1 MLTKYNNKSLFN
13 CPNTETNKKEKSQ
26 NIIDH
31 NSCITQLE
39 NLYEKIKQQE
49 KEYIFYK
56 NKYDNLKNNYND
68 LENKFIKV
76 CNQENDLYIENLNLK
91 IKLKEL
97 ENINCNYMGFGDDI
111 ETLFK
116 QESIDIISI
125 KKQIKRYEYELDGIN
140 NIFNKYNVK
149 TEHDLINILNN
160 YNINISQNSKKLLKK
175 QNTFDINNFKKEWDN
190 KYNCI
195 KYKMSILKP
204 GTILIINGKKKIFK
218 KEEYYND
225 LKNKKMSFIEN
236 KYKESNIQNRNKIE
250 LLNNKIN
257 SLEKDIDNYCKK
269 QINWARSIIDKKMS
283 DKQIINIIDV
293 YNKINEKEITNNSS
307 KNSILKYN
315 TFKDIKIKE
324 IEYYSGLG
332 NSFICND
339 INTRNDIPKEDISTL
354 KEIIKTSGLGTGKK
368 DEKINRFIN
377 TCKRIH
383 KLTQKST
390 IENIVKSHTKTSIR
404 DMSNDEFDNLL
415 KLLEN

>member
-1 MLTKYNNKSLFN
+1 MLTKYNNNKSLFKS
-13 CPNTETNKKEKSQ
+13 PNTETNKKEKSQ

-31 NSCITQLE
+31 NSCIIQLE

-68 LENKFIKV
+68 LENK
-76 CNQENDLYIENLNLK
+76 
-91 IKLKEL
+91 KLKNINYNNMEFGYEL
-97 ENINCNYMGFGDDI
+97 ESIFKQENINN
-111 ETLFK
+111 
-116 QESIDIISI
+116 IDM
-125 KKQIKRYEYELDGIN
+125 KKQIKFYEYQLNCIN

-149 TEHDLINILNN
+149 NEHDLINILNIHN
-160 YNINISQNSKKLLKK
+160 QNISQKK
-175 QNTFDINNFKKEWDN
+175 NIFDINKFNKEWN
-190 KYNCI
+190 NTYNCI
-195 KYKMSILKP
+195 KYKFSILKP
-204 GTILIINGKKKIFK
+204 GTILIINGKRKMFK
-218 KEEYYND
+218 QEEYYNNI
-225 LKNKKMSFIEN
+225 KNNKIAFIEN
-236 KYKESNIQNRNKIE
+236 KYKENKLQNVNKIE
-250 LLNNKIN
+250 LLYNKIN
-257 SLEKDIDNYCKK
+257 ILEKDIDNYYKK

-293 YNKINEKEITNNSS
+293 YNKINEKEISNDSS

-332 NSFICND
+332 DSFICND

-368 DEKINRFIN
+368 DEKINRFIS

-415 KLLEN
+415 KLLENTNKDK